1 MTKTVS
7 TLDVFHALS
16 TDIAQYKGIARV
28 VKTKLSDL
36 ELLRDCLATE
46 IDKNKQLSEQLKKE
60 REAHKKDKE
69 LAAHNYEQLR
79 KEHNALVKL
88 LQYLNNETQK
98 QGEHRPFDTHR
109 LPYDDIRNTSERS
122 GTWVKEQPR
131 IGDVKYSMS
140 AEVGAKHDEGKLRF
154 SLLPKGTISEVLKVL
169 EFGAKK
175 YAENNW
181 QKVDNAR
188 TRYYDA
194 ALRHITAWHE
204 GEKLDS
210 ETGVSHIA
218 HALCCLHFLMWFEL
232 NR

>member
-1 MTKTVS
+1 MAKTVS

-46 IDKNKQLSEQLKKE
+46 IDKNQQLSEQLKKE
-60 REAHKKDKE
+60 REAHKKEKD
-69 LAAHNYEQLR
+69 LAAANYDALR
-79 KEHNALVKL
+79 AERDGLLALL
-88 LQYLNNETQK
+88 AIQK
-98 QGEHRPFDTHR
+98 QSEQSRPNPFDTHR
-109 LPYDDIRNTSERS
+109 YPPMVERDDWLRKQERIMEKDKV
-122 GTWVKEQPR
+122 TL
-131 IGDVKYSMS
+131 
-140 AEVGAKHDEGKLRF
+140 AEGVGAKHDGGKLRY
-154 SLLPKGTISEVLKVL
+154 SLLPKGTITEVLKVL

-175 YAENNW
+175 YAPDNW
-181 QKVDNAR
+181 MKVDNAQ

-194 ALRHITAWHE
+194 VLRHITAWYE
-204 GEKLDS
+204 GEKFDQ

-232 NR
+232 EKDNG

>member
-1 MTKTVS
+1 MTKVVS

-16 TDIAQYKGIARV
+16 TVVAQYKGVARI
-28 VKTKLSDL
+28 VKTQLSDL
-36 ELLRDCLATE
+36 ELMRDCLATE
-46 IDKNKQLSEQLKKE
+46 IDENRSLQAQLKKE

-69 LAAHNYEQLR
+69 LAAANYMMLKQER
-79 KEHNALVKL
+79 DALVKL
-88 LQYLNNETQK
+88 LQGLNNRTQ
-98 QGEHRPFDTHR
+98 QEVPHPFDTHR
-109 LPYDDIRNTSERS
+109 YPPMVGRGGAYMREQERIIE
-122 GTWVKEQPR
+122 KEK
-131 IGDVKYSMS
+131 VTL
-140 AEVGAKHDEGKLRF
+140 AEGVGAKHDGGKLRY

-175 YAENNW
+175 YAPDNW
-181 QKVDNAR
+181 MKVDNAQ

-204 GEKLDS
+204 GEKFDQ

>member
-1 MTKTVS
+1 MAKLVS

-16 TDIAQYKGIARV
+16 TVVAKYKGVARV
-28 VKTKLSDL
+28 VKTQLSDL
-36 ELLRDCLATE
+36 ELMRDCLAAE
-46 IDKNKQLSEQLKKE
+46 IDENRSLQEQLKKE

-69 LAAHNYEQLR
+69 LAAHNYDQLR
-79 KEHNALVKL
+79 KERDGLVTLLAL
-88 LQYLNNETQK
+88 YQK
-98 QGEHRPFDTHR
+98 QNEKRPPNPFGTR
-109 LPYDDIRNTSERS
+109 QSPPMVGRDDAWIRNQERIMEKDKV
-122 GTWVKEQPR
+122 TL
-131 IGDVKYSMS
+131 
-140 AEVGAKHDEGKLRF
+140 AEGVGAKHDGGKLRY
-154 SLLPKGTISEVLKVL
+154 SLLPKGTVNEVLKVL

-175 YAENNW
+175 YAPDNW
-181 QKVDNAR
+181 MKVDNAQ

-232 NR
+232 EKHNG

>member
-1 MTKTVS
+1 MTKVVS

-16 TDIAQYKGIARV
+16 TVVAQFKGIASV
-28 VKTKLSDL
+28 VKVGMPDL
-36 ELLRDCLATE
+36 VMLRDCLALE
-46 IDKNKQLSEQLKKE
+46 IDEAAKAREQLKKE

-69 LAAHNYEQLR
+69 LAAANYMMLKQERDGLL
-79 KEHNALVKL
+79 ALL
-88 LQYLNNETQK
+88 AIQK
-98 QGEHRPFDTHR
+98 QSERSQPHPFDTHR
-109 LPYDDIRNTSERS
+109 YPPIVGRDDAWIRNQERIM
-122 GTWVKEQPR
+122 EQE
-131 IGDVKYSMS
+131 KATL
-140 AEVGAKHDEGKLRF
+140 AEGVGAKHDGGKLRY

-175 YAENNW
+175 YAPDNW
-181 QKVDNAR
+181 MKVDNAQ

-204 GEKLDS
+204 GEKFDQ

>member
-1 MTKTVS
+1 MAKLVS

-16 TDIAQYKGIARV
+16 TVVAQYKGIARV
-28 VKTKLSDL
+28 VKTQLSDL
-36 ELLRDCLATE
+36 ELMRDCLATE
-46 IDKNKQLSEQLKKE
+46 IDKSSQLQAQLQKE
-60 REAHKKDKE
+60 REAHKKEKD

-79 KEHNALVKL
+79 KERDGLVTLLALHR
-88 LQYLNNETQK
+88 K
-98 QGEHRPFDTHR
+98 QEQSKPFPFDTHR
-109 LPYDDIRNTSERS
+109 YPPIVGRDDAWIRNQERIM
-122 GTWVKEQPR
+122 EQE
-131 IGDVKYSMS
+131 KATL
-140 AEVGAKHDEGKLRF
+140 AEGVGAKHDGGKLRY

-175 YAENNW
+175 YAPDNW
-181 QKVDNAR
+181 MKVDNAQ

-204 GEKLDS
+204 GEKFDQ